1 MKKLLII
8 LLFPVIAF
16 TQTKKQVIDTCFTQ
30 QELADIS
37 FVLDSLWAADDIN
50 NNLIKSYDTII
61 HTQNTLIK
69 LDSIQLQ
76 YKDTQIKL
84 LQDNIDLYV
93 AREKLLQPKWYDK
106 KGLWYGV
113 GFLSA
118 LGTGI
123 LINQLIK

>member
-8 LLFPVIAF
+8 LLFPTIVF
-16 TQTKKQVIDTCFTQ
+16 TQTKKQLPDTCFTQ

-37 FVLDSLWAADDIN
+37 FVLDSLWTADDIN
-50 NNLIKSYDTII
+50 NNLIKSYDTAFR
-61 HTQNTLIK
+61 TQSILIK
-69 LDSIQLQ
+69 LDSVQLQ
-76 YKDTQIKL
+76 YKNNQIKL
-84 LQDNIDLYV
+84 LQENINLYV
-93 AREKLLQPKWYDK
+93 SREKLLQPKWYDK
-106 KGLWYGV
+106 KGLWYGA

>member
-8 LLFPVIAF
+8 LLFPLISF
-16 TQTKKQVIDTCFTQ
+16 TQTKKQLPDTCFTQ

-37 FVLDSLWAADDIN
+37 FVLDSLWTADDIN
-50 NNLIKSYDTII
+50 NNLIKSYDTAFR
-61 HTQNTLIK
+61 TQSILIK
-69 LDSIQLQ
+69 LDSVQLQ
-76 YKDTQIKL
+76 YKNNQIKL
-84 LQDNIDLYV
+84 LQENIDLYV
-93 AREKLLQPKWYDK
+93 SREKLLQPKWYDK
-106 KGLWYGV
+106 KGLWYGA

>member
-8 LLFPVIAF
+8 LLFPTIVF
-16 TQTKKQVIDTCFTQ
+16 TQTKKQLPDTCFTQ

-37 FVLDSLWAADDIN
+37 FVLDSLWTADDIN
-50 NNLIKSYDTII
+50 NNLIKSYDTAFR
-61 HTQNTLIK
+61 TQSTLIK
-69 LDSIQLQ
+69 LDSVQLQ
-76 YKDTQIKL
+76 YKNNQIKL
-84 LQDNIDLYV
+84 LQENIDLHV
-93 AREKLLQPKWYDK
+93 SREKLLQPKWYDK
-106 KGLWYGV
+106 KGLWYGA

>member
-1 MKKLLII
+1 MKKFIII
-8 LLFPVIAF
+8 LLFPIF
-16 TQTKKQVIDTCFTQ
+16 GFSQKTTNPDTCFTQ
-30 QELADIS
+30 LELADIS

-50 NNLIKSYDTII
+50 NKLIESYDTVLN
-61 HTQNTLIK
+61 TQNTLIK

-84 LQDNIDLYV
+84 LQDNINLYV

-106 KGLWYGV
+106 KGLWYGA

-118 LGTGI
+118 AGAGI

>member
-1 MKKLLII
+1 MKKFIII
-8 LLFPVIAF
+8 LLFPIIGF
-16 TQTKKQVIDTCFTQ
+16 SQKTTKPDTCFTQ
-30 QELADIS
+30 QQLADIS

-50 NNLIKSYDTII
+50 NKLIESYDTLLN
-61 HTQNTLIK
+61 TQNTLIK

-84 LQDNIDLYV
+84 LQDNVDLYV

-106 KGLWYGV
+106 KGLWYGA

-118 LGTGI
+118 LGAGI
-123 LINQLIK
+123 LVNQLIK

>member
-1 MKKLLII
+1 MKKFIII
-8 LLFPVIAF
+8 LLFPIIGF
-16 TQTKKQVIDTCFTQ
+16 SQKTTKPDTCFTQ

-50 NNLIKSYDTII
+50 NKLIWAYDTVLF
-61 HTQNTLIK
+61 TQNTLIK

-76 YKDTQIKL
+76 YKDSQIKL
-84 LQDNIDLYV
+84 LQDNVNLYV

-106 KGLWYGV
+106 KGLWYGA

-118 LGTGI
+118 LGAGI
-123 LINQLIK
+123 LVNQLIK

>member
-8 LLFPVIAF
+8 LLFPLISF
-16 TQTKKQVIDTCFTQ
+16 TQTKKQLPDTCFTQ
-30 QELADIS
+30 QELANIS
-37 FVLDSLWAADDIN
+37 FVLDSLWTADDIN
-50 NNLIKSYDTII
+50 NNLIKSYDTAFR
-61 HTQNTLIK
+61 TQSILIK

-76 YKDTQIKL
+76 YKNNQIKL
-84 LQDNIDLYV
+84 LQENIDLYV
-93 AREKLLQPKWYDK
+93 SREKLLQPKWYDK
-106 KGLWYGV
+106 KGLWYGA

>member
-8 LLFPVIAF
+8 LLFPLISF
-16 TQTKKQVIDTCFTQ
+16 TQTKKQLPDTCFTQ

-37 FVLDSLWAADDIN
+37 FVLDSLWTADDIN
-50 NNLIKSYDTII
+50 NNLIKSYDTAFRIQSI
-61 HTQNTLIK
+61 LIK
-69 LDSIQLQ
+69 LDSVQLQ
-76 YKDTQIKL
+76 YKNNQIKL
-84 LQDNIDLYV
+84 LQENINLYV
-93 AREKLLQPKWYDK
+93 SREKLLQPKWYDK
-106 KGLWYGV
+106 KGLWYGA

>member
-8 LLFPVIAF
+8 LLFPLISF
-16 TQTKKQVIDTCFTQ
+16 TQTKKQLPDTCFTQ

-37 FVLDSLWAADDIN
+37 FVLDSLWTADDIN
-50 NNLIKSYDTII
+50 NNLIKSYDTAFR
-61 HTQNTLIK
+61 TQSILIK

-76 YKDTQIKL
+76 YKNNQIKL
-84 LQDNIDLYV
+84 LQENIDLYV
-93 AREKLLQPKWYDK
+93 SREKLLQPKWYDK

>member
-8 LLFPVIAF
+8 LLFPTIVF
-16 TQTKKQVIDTCFTQ
+16 TQTKKQLPDTCFTQ

-37 FVLDSLWAADDIN
+37 FVLDSLWTADDIN
-50 NNLIKSYDTII
+50 NNLIKSYDTAFR
-61 HTQNTLIK
+61 TQSTLIK
-69 LDSIQLQ
+69 LDSVQLQ
-76 YKDTQIKL
+76 YKTNQIKL
-84 LQDNIDLYV
+84 LQENINLYV
-93 AREKLLQPKWYDK
+93 SREKLLQPKWYDK
-106 KGLWYGV
+106 KGLWYGA

>member
-8 LLFPVIAF
+8 LLFPLISF
-16 TQTKKQVIDTCFTQ
+16 TQTKKQLPDTCFTQ

-106 KGLWYGV
+106 KGLWYGA

-118 LGTGI
+118 LGAGI
-123 LINQLIK
+123 LVNQLIK

>member
-1 MKKLLII
+1 MKKFIII
-8 LLFPVIAF
+8 LLFPIIGF
-16 TQTKKQVIDTCFTQ
+16 SQKTTNPDTCFTQ

-50 NNLIKSYDTII
+50 NKLIESYDTVLN
-61 HTQNTLIK
+61 TQNTLIK

-84 LQDNIDLYV
+84 LQDNINLYV

-106 KGLWYGV
+106 KGLWYGA

-118 LGTGI
+118 LGAGI
-123 LINQLIK
+123 LVNQLIK

>member
-1 MKKLLII
+1 MKKFIII
-8 LLFPVIAF
+8 LLFPILGF
-16 TQTKKQVIDTCFTQ
+16 SQKTTKPDTCFTQ
-30 QELADIS
+30 LELADIS

-50 NNLIKSYDTII
+50 NKLIESYDTLLN
-61 HTQNTLIK
+61 TQNTLIK

-84 LQDNIDLYV
+84 LQDNINLYV

-106 KGLWYGV
+106 KGLWYGA

-118 LGTGI
+118 LGAGI
-123 LINQLIK
+123 LVNQLIK

>member
-1 MKKLLII
+1 MKKFIII
-8 LLFPVIAF
+8 LLFPIIGF
-16 TQTKKQVIDTCFTQ
+16 SQKTTKPDTCFTQ

-50 NNLIKSYDTII
+50 NKLIESYDTLLN
-61 HTQNTLIK
+61 TQNTLIK

-84 LQDNIDLYV
+84 LQDNINLYV

-106 KGLWYGV
+106 KGLWYGA

-118 LGTGI
+118 LGAGI
-123 LINQLIK
+123 LVNQLIK

>member
-1 MKKLLII
+1 MKKFIII
-8 LLFPVIAF
+8 LLFPIIGF
-16 TQTKKQVIDTCFTQ
+16 SQKTTKPDTCFTQ

-50 NNLIKSYDTII
+50 NKLIRAYDTVLL
-61 HTQNTLIK
+61 TQNTLIK

-84 LQDNIDLYV
+84 LQDNVDLYV

-106 KGLWYGV
+106 KGLWYGA

-118 LGTGI
+118 LGAGI
-123 LINQLIK
+123 LVNQLIK

>member
-1 MKKLLII
+1 MKKFIII
-8 LLFPVIAF
+8 LLFPILGF
-16 TQTKKQVIDTCFTQ
+16 SQKTTKPDTCFTQ
-30 QELADIS
+30 LELADIS

-50 NNLIKSYDTII
+50 NKLIDSYDTLLN
-61 HTQNTLIK
+61 TQNTLIK

-84 LQDNIDLYV
+84 LQDNINLYV

-106 KGLWYGV
+106 KGLWYGA

-118 LGTGI
+118 LGAGI
-123 LINQLIK
+123 LVNQLIK

>member
-8 LLFPVIAF
+8 LLVPLVSF
-16 TQTKKQVIDTCFTQ
+16 TQTKKQLPDTCFTQ

-37 FVLDSLWAADDIN
+37 FVLDSLWTADDIN
-50 NNLIKSYDTII
+50 NNLIKSYDTAFR
-61 HTQNTLIK
+61 TQSTLIK

-76 YKDTQIKL
+76 YKNNQIKL
-84 LQDNIDLYV
+84 LQENIDLYV
-93 AREKLLQPKWYDK
+93 SREKLLQPKWYDK
-106 KGLWYGV
+106 KSLWYGA

>member
-1 MKKLLII
+1 MKKFIII
-8 LLFPVIAF
+8 LLFPIIGF
-16 TQTKKQVIDTCFTQ
+16 SQKTTKPDTCFTQ

-50 NNLIKSYDTII
+50 NKLIESYDTLLN
-61 HTQNTLIK
+61 TQTILIK

-84 LQDNIDLYV
+84 LQDNINLYV

-106 KGLWYGV
+106 KGLWYGA

-118 LGTGI
+118 LGAGI
-123 LINQLIK
+123 LVNQLIK

>member
-8 LLFPVIAF
+8 LLFPLISF
-16 TQTKKQVIDTCFTQ
+16 TQTKKQLPDTCFTQ

-37 FVLDSLWAADDIN
+37 FVLDSLWTADDIN
-50 NNLIKSYDTII
+50 NNLIKSYDTAFR
-61 HTQNTLIK
+61 TQSTLIK
-69 LDSIQLQ
+69 LDSVQLQ
-76 YKDTQIKL
+76 YKNNQIKL
-84 LQDNIDLYV
+84 LQENINLYV
-93 AREKLLQPKWYDK
+93 SREKLLQPKWYDK
-106 KGLWYGV
+106 KGLWYGA

>member
-8 LLFPVIAF
+8 LLFPLISF
-16 TQTKKQVIDTCFTQ
+16 TQTKKQLPDTCFTQ

-37 FVLDSLWAADDIN
+37 FVLDSLWTADDIN
-50 NNLIKSYDTII
+50 NNLIKSYDTAFR
-61 HTQNTLIK
+61 TQSILIK

-76 YKDTQIKL
+76 YKNNQIKL
-84 LQDNIDLYV
+84 LQENIDLYV
-93 AREKLLQPKWYDK
+93 SREKLLQPKWYDK
-106 KGLWYGV
+106 KGLWYGA

>member
-1 MKKLLII
+1 MKKFIII
-8 LLFPVIAF
+8 LLFPIIGF
-16 TQTKKQVIDTCFTQ
+16 SQKTTKPDTCFTQ

-50 NNLIKSYDTII
+50 NKLIWAYDTVLL
-61 HTQNTLIK
+61 TQNTLIK

-84 LQDNIDLYV
+84 LQDNVDLYV

-106 KGLWYGV
+106 KGLWYGA

-118 LGTGI
+118 LGAGI
-123 LINQLIK
+123 LVNQLIK

>member
-8 LLFPVIAF
+8 LVFPVIAF
-16 TQTKKQVIDTCFTQ
+16 TQTKKQVPDTCFTQ
-30 QELADIS
+30 QELTDIS

-50 NNLIKSYDTII
+50 NNLIKSYDTAF

-106 KGLWYGV
+106 KGLWYSA

-118 LGTGI
+118 LGAGI
-123 LINQLIK
+123 LVNQLIK

>member
-1 MKKLLII
+1 MKKFIII
-8 LLFPVIAF
+8 LLFPIIGF
-16 TQTKKQVIDTCFTQ
+16 SQKTTKPDTCFTQ
-30 QELADIS
+30 LELADIS

-50 NNLIKSYDTII
+50 NKLIESYDTVLN
-61 HTQNTLIK
+61 TQNTLIK

-84 LQDNIDLYV
+84 LQDNINLYV

-106 KGLWYGV
+106 KGLWYGA

-118 LGTGI
+118 VGAGI
-123 LINQLIK
+123 LVNQLIK

>member
-1 MKKLLII
+1 MKKFIII
-8 LLFPVIAF
+8 LLFPIIGF
-16 TQTKKQVIDTCFTQ
+16 SQKTTNPDTCFTQ

-50 NNLIKSYDTII
+50 NKLIESYDTLLN
-61 HTQNTLIK
+61 TQNTLIK

-84 LQDNIDLYV
+84 LQDNINLYV

-106 KGLWYGV
+106 KGLWYGA

-118 LGTGI
+118 LGAGI
-123 LINQLIK
+123 LVNQLIK

>member
-1 MKKLLII
+1 MKKFIII
-8 LLFPVIAF
+8 LLFPIIGF
-16 TQTKKQVIDTCFTQ
+16 SQKTTKPDTCFTQ
-30 QELADIS
+30 LELADIS

-50 NNLIKSYDTII
+50 NKLIDSYDTLLN
-61 HTQNTLIK
+61 TQNTLIK

-84 LQDNIDLYV
+84 LQDNINLYV

-106 KGLWYGV
+106 KGLWYGA

-118 LGTGI
+118 LGAGI
-123 LINQLIK
+123 LVNQLIK